1 MSSPFR
7 PANHVTHSSPEQRPA
22 LARNG
27 WLALGMAG
35 GLLGA
40 QIAHAATG
48 ESQSDFGGVG
58 LMQTPTARFA
68 PQGELSFTY
77 SRTQPYK
84 RFSVNAAPFD
94 WMELGFRYVS
104 VETVSYGAAAPD
116 RDYLDKS
123 FDTKFRLLQEGRYQ
137 PEVAVGLRDLG
148 GTGLFSSEYLVASKR
163 YGDLDF
169 SLGLGWGYLGT
180 RGDFSNPL
188 AVVRSSLETRSDSTS
203 DDGGDFQLGSM
214 FSGSPAVFGGIE
226 YQTPWDPL
234 TLMLEYEGND
244 YSDEPLTV
252 EIEQDSPVNLGATV
266 KVNDNLSLHGGWE
279 RGNTAMLG
287 LSLSTNLA
295 GLAQAKDDGTPEAVA
310 PSTHSRYR
318 NDQTPEAFRVRSL
331 NANASTASAA
341 QPAGVAAEPSAHEEP
356 SANREP
362 SAYEERSA
370 GKEPLAHGEPSANKD
385 QQGRLLTL
393 DSFGGAPADSPLEP
407 GATDGPEAEDLPRLA
422 DVDWDA
428 LADTLRAQSGLE
440 VSQLR
445 VEGDTLI
452 VEAEATRFRDDLQA
466 EGRANR
472 VLHNRLPAEITTFRY
487 RLSSN
492 GLALREDEHPRQPFV
507 AAANDRRFGA
517 EYEHSIT
524 AHAASPHSSD
534 EETRQATG
542 DGVKL
547 AREPFGFSWGF
558 SPSLKQNFGGPDG
571 YLYQLNLQL
580 DALWRT
586 DRNGWFTGVAT
597 YQLADNFDS
606 YEYIADSELP
616 RVRTYVGEYI
626 KETDLGITSLQYN
639 RTHQFGRDWYAQAYG
654 GILEMMYAGVGAEL
668 LYRPMNSS
676 LALGLD
682 INRVRQREFDQ
693 QFGLRDYSVTTGHA
707 TAYWQSGWHDVL
719 VKGSVGRYLAGDVGA
734 TLDLSRSFS
743 NGVSVGAWATL
754 TDAGDDY
761 GEGSFDKGLYVSIPL
776 DAFFTTSSK
785 GSTGFAWAPL
795 TRDGGARLNRRYQLY
810 DMTRDR
816 DPETYWEGIDKVYK

>member
-1 MSSPFR
+1 MSMSSPFR
-7 PANHVTHSSPEQRPA
+7 PANRVVNRPA
-22 LARNG
+22 ARPVALAAPSRPAPARHG
-27 WLALGMAG
+27 WLILGLAG
-35 GLLGA
+35 GLLSA
-40 QIAHAATG
+40 QIAQAATG

-68 PQGELSFTY
+68 PKGELSFTY

-84 RFSVNAAPFD
+84 RFSVNATPFD

-104 VETVSYGAAAPD
+104 VETVSYGDAAPD

-123 FDTKFRLLQEGRYQ
+123 FDTKFRLAEEGRYQ

-169 SLGLGWGYLGT
+169 TLGLGWGYLGT

-188 AVVRSSLETRSDSTS
+188 SVIRSSLETRSDTTS
-203 DDGGDFQLGSM
+203 DDGGDFSLGSM
-214 FSGSPAVFGGIE
+214 FSGSPAFFGGIE
-226 YQTPWDPL
+226 YQTGWDPL

-252 EIEQDSPVNLGATV
+252 EIDQDSPFNVGATV

-295 GLAQAKDDGTPEAVA
+295 GMSQAKDDGTPEEVA

-318 NDQTPEAFRVRSL
+318 NDQTPEAFRIRSL
-331 NANASTASAA
+331 DEANRHAASSDDMSRKASASAA
-341 QPAGVAAEPSAHEEP
+341 VSTGLDARTDLNSSTAPDAGATSDFTTPSSREEG
-356 SANREP
+356 SD
-362 SAYEERSA
+362 A
-370 GKEPLAHGEPSANKD
+370 GK
-385 QQGRLLTL
+385 LLTL
-393 DSFGGAPADSPLEP
+393 TPQTNEPESETPA
-407 GATDGPEAEDLPRLA
+407 AEIQMQ
-422 DVDWDA
+422 DVDWET
-428 LADTLRAQSGLE
+428 LADTLRAQTGLD
-440 VSQLR
+440 VSRLR
-445 VEGDTLI
+445 VEGDTLV
-452 VEAEATRFRDDLQA
+452 VEAEATRFRKDLQA

-472 VLHNRLPAEITTFRY
+472 VLHNRLPKSITSFRY

-492 GLALREDEHPRQPFV
+492 GLALREDNHPREPFV

-524 AHAASPHSSD
+524 ARAASP
-534 EETRQATG
+534 ATDTSERKG
-542 DGVKL
+542 STVLD
-547 AREPFGFSWGF
+547 REPSGFSWGV
-558 SPSLKQNFGGPDG
+558 SPNLKQNFGGPDG
-571 YLYQLNLQL
+571 YLYQFNLQL

-586 DRNGWFTGVAT
+586 DRNGWLTGVAS
-597 YQLADNFDS
+597 YQVADNFDK
-606 YEYIADSELP
+606 YDYIADSDLP
-616 RVRTYVGEYI
+616 RVRTYVGEYL
-626 KETDLGITSLQYN
+626 KETDLGITNLQYT

-654 GILEMMYAGVGAEL
+654 GILEMMYAGVGAEI

-682 INRVRQREFDQ
+682 INRVRQRAFDQ

-707 TAYWQSGWHDVL
+707 TAYWQTGWHDVL

-734 TLDLSRSFS
+734 TLDMSRSFS
-743 NGVSVGAWATL
+743 NGVSVGAWATM

-810 DMTRDR
+810 DMTNDR
-816 DPETYWEGIDKVYK
+816 DPGGYWNGIDKVYK

>member
-7 PANHVTHSSPEQRPA
+7 PAHPSTRPRDEQRPA
-22 LARNG
+22 PARTG

-84 RFSVNAAPFD
+84 RFSVNAAPFE

-104 VETVSYGAAAPD
+104 VETVSYGEAAPD

-123 FDTKFRLLQEGRYQ
+123 FDTKFRLWEEDRYR
-137 PEVAVGLRDLG
+137 PALAVGLRDLG

-163 YGDLDF
+163 YGDLDV

-188 AVVRSSLETRSDSTS
+188 ALVRSSLETRSDTTS
-203 DDGGDFQLGSM
+203 DNGGDFQLGSM

-252 EIEQDSPVNLGATV
+252 EIDQDSPFNLGATF

-295 GLAQAKDDGTPEAVA
+295 GLAQAKDDGTPEDVA
-310 PSTHSRYR
+310 PSHHSRYR
-318 NDQTPEAFRVRSL
+318 HDQTPEAFRVRSL
-331 NANASTASAA
+331 DAVNRGNSESVPSDRSPRPAGATPASA
-341 QPAGVAAEPSAHEEP
+341 PSLTGDEAAPLSTTSLDGDEAAPLSTPSLTGDEAAP
-356 SANREP
+356 
-362 SAYEERSA
+362 
-370 GKEPLAHGEPSANKD
+370 
-385 QQGRLLTL
+385 QGRLLTL
-393 DSFGGAPADSPLEP
+393 PTSPSATTGEPAASPPAPIRLE
-407 GATDGPEAEDLPRLA
+407 
-422 DVDWDA
+422 DVDWQA
-428 LADTLRAQSGLE
+428 LAATLRAQTGLE
-440 VSQLR
+440 VSRLR
-445 VEGDTLI
+445 VEGETLVI
-452 VEAEATRFRDDLQA
+452 EAEATRFRKDLQA

-472 VLHNRLPAEITTFRY
+472 VLHNRLPAEITHFRY

-492 GLALREDEHPRQPFV
+492 GLALREDEHPREAFV

-524 AHAASPHSSD
+524 ARAASPAPDDDASAD
-534 EETRQATG
+534 AATVL
-542 DGVKL
+542 D
-547 AREPFGFSWGF
+547 REPAGFNWGF
-558 SPSLKQNFGGPDG
+558 SPNLKQNFGGPDG

-586 DRNGWFTGVAT
+586 DRNGWFSGVAT
-597 YQLADNFDS
+597 YQLADNYEN
-606 YEYIADSELP
+606 YEYIADSDLP
-616 RVRTYVGEYI
+616 RVRTYVGDYV
-626 KETDLGITSLQYN
+626 KETDLGITNLQYT

-654 GILEMMYAGVGAEL
+654 GILEMMYAGVGAEV

-719 VKGSVGRYLAGDVGA
+719 VKGSVGRYLAGDIGA
-734 TLDLSRSFS
+734 TLDLSRRFS
-743 NGVSVGAWATL
+743 NGVSVGAWATM

-810 DMTRDR
+810 YMTDDR
-816 DPETYWEGIDKVYK
+816 DPEGYWEGIDKVYK

>member
-7 PANHVTHSSPEQRPA
+7 PANHLALSECQQRSA
-22 LARNG
+22 SARNG
-27 WLALGMAG
+27 WLALGIMG

-84 RFSVNAAPFD
+84 RFSVNATPFE

-123 FDTKFRLLQEGRYQ
+123 FDTKFRLWEEGRYQ

-163 YGDLDF
+163 YGDFDF
-169 SLGLGWGYLGT
+169 SLGLGWGYLGN
-180 RGDFSNPL
+180 RGDFGNPL
-188 AVVRSSLETRSDSTS
+188 NVVGDRFSSRGDSGGS
-203 DDGGDFQLGSM
+203 DGGEFSIGSM
-214 FSGSPAVFGGIE
+214 FSGRPSAFGGIE

-234 TLMLEYEGND
+234 TLKLEYEGND

-252 EIEQDSPVNLGATV
+252 EINQDSPINLGATV
-266 KVNDNLSLHGGWE
+266 KVNDTLSLHGGWE

-295 GLAQAKDDGTPEAVA
+295 GLSQDKDDGTPEAVA
-310 PSTHSRYR
+310 PSTQHRYR

-331 NANASTASAA
+331 NDVNRPTASSPAPTDSPEPSLAGGLVNANGNAGHETNSNANSEAAGTLLTLDADTAPEAAANASTNPDIS
-341 QPAGVAAEPSAHEEP
+341 
-356 SANREP
+356 
-362 SAYEERSA
+362 
-370 GKEPLAHGEPSANKD
+370 
-385 QQGRLLTL
+385 L
-393 DSFGGAPADSPLEP
+393 D
-407 GATDGPEAEDLPRLA
+407 T
-422 DVDWDA
+422 VDWDA
-428 LADTLRAQSGLE
+428 LADTLRAQTGLE
-440 VSQLR
+440 VSRLR
-445 VEGDTLI
+445 VNGDTLI
-452 VEAEATRFRDDLQA
+452 IEAEATRFRKDLQA

-472 VLHNRLPAEITTFRY
+472 VLHNRLPASITTFRY

-492 GLALREDEHPRQPFV
+492 GLALREDDHPRESFV
-507 AAANDRRFGA
+507 AAANDRRFDA

-524 AHAASPHSSD
+524 ARAASPEASD
-534 EETRQATG
+534 DASTSRTLL
-542 DGVKL
+542 D
-547 AREPFGFSWGF
+547 REPGGFSWGV
-558 SPSLKQNFGGPDG
+558 SPGINQNFGGPDG
-571 YLYQLNLQL
+571 YLYQLYLRL

-586 DRNGWFTGVAT
+586 DRNGWFSGSAT
-597 YQLADNFDS
+597 YQLFDNFDD
-606 YEYIADSELP
+606 YEYIADSDLP
-616 RVRTYVGEYI
+616 RVRTFIGEYL
-626 KETDLGITSLQYN
+626 KETDAGIDNLQYT
-639 RTHQFGRDWYAQAYG
+639 RTYQFGRDWYSQAYG
-654 GILEMMYAGVGAEL
+654 GILEMMYAGVGAEV
-668 LYRPMNSS
+668 LYRPMNSA

-682 INRVRQREFDQ
+682 INRVRQRDFDQ
-693 QFGLRDYSVTTGHA
+693 QFGLRDYTVTTGHA
-707 TAYWQSGWHDVL
+707 TAYWQTDWHDVL
-719 VKGSVGRYLAGDVGA
+719 VKGSVGRYLAGDIGA
-734 TLDLSRSFS
+734 TLDVSRSFS
-743 NGVSVGAWATL
+743 NGVNIGAWATM

-785 GSTGFAWAPL
+785 GNTGLAWAPL

-810 DMTRDR
+810 DMTGDR
-816 DPETYWEGIDKVYK
+816 DPEGYWDGINKVYK